1 MARGIQGPEGDQG
14 ASGYT
19 YLTNMGVTSSISFT
33 NPLTPVSAE
42 VFNGAVYLN
51 QASSFYVISFSPE
64 ILDMFYIPPSIP
76 SVPGTWYV
84 GTIFSAP
91 APADGSFY
99 PGAPSSF
106 DLSQLPV
113 TLFFQNVGG
122 VPINVIFGS
131 NGLIGDVTYLS
142 YGTGPSATPSAYVI
156 PPLGILVIEAIF
168 TGLNVIRFYNSFLD
182 SLNPN
187 RYYRIV
193 DRASKAGY
201 FSPAPIGPSSL
212 TNYSTLTITS
222 DYTFSVL
229 DATNHY
235 SQNVIKTQG
244 SLTLTIDG
252 TNAPPLGETSILV
265 QPSEP
270 INVSLVNL
278 VNSRNFQGK
287 LVPSVLD
294 PVDQFFVITG
304 NRIVLYDSGGGV
316 SLSTISAVTKLVLE
330 TSFNFIM
337 LGAYYLPTTQNLTY
351 VPSYSFTDSGFTFT
365 LNPGNYELQG
375 VLTAYGNPP
384 EATVFSFELIP
395 ASVTTSPPIQTFT
408 VTGEQEEIVLYWKLT
423 LTERGSPSLSSIGSF
438 DVEGTFTLNLMA
450 L

>member
-1 MARGIQGPEGDQG
+1 MTRGIQGPEGSQG
-14 ASGYT
+14 SIGYT
-19 YLTNMGVTSSISFT
+19 YLTNVGNRNFVSFT
-33 NPLTPVSAE
+33 NPLVPAAVTI
-42 VFNGAVYLN
+42 FNGAIYLD
-51 QASSFYVISFSPE
+51 QPSSYYVIPFSPS
-64 ILDMFYIPPSIP
+64 ILGSSYQPSEIP
-76 SVPGTWYV
+76 SNPGTWFIS
-84 GTIFSAP
+84 TIFSAAVPVNYSPDFP
-91 APADGSFY
+91 AQNP
-99 PGAPSSF
+99 F

-122 VPINVIFGS
+122 VPINVIFGNNDS
-131 NGLIGDVTYLS
+131 RTNVTYFS
-142 YGTGPSATPSAYVI
+142 FGTGPSATPSTYLV
-156 PPLGILVIEAIF
+156 PPLGILVIETIF

-187 RYYRIV
+187 RYYRIA

-201 FSPAPIGPSSL
+201 FSAAPSGPRKLTSL
-212 TNYSTLTITS
+212 NTLTVTS

-235 SQNVIKTQG
+235 SQNVIKAQG